1 MNIWLQMGLQ
11 YGCSLEDVM
20 TGLSIKCKGWKSVYY
35 NPQRK
40 AFLGVAPNTLP
51 QALVQHKRWSEGCFQ
66 IFLSKH
72 SPAWYAYGFISPGL
86 QMAYCYYNLWVFLSW
101 PTLYYCIIPSL
112 YLLKGIPL
120 FPQVW
125 MWDILGNTKQVW
137 LSWRTESLF

>member
-1 MNIWLQMGLQ
+1 MGLL

-20 TGLSIKCKGWKSVYY
+20 TGLSIKCRGWKSVFY
-35 NPQRK
+35 NPQKR

-66 IFLSKH
+66 ILLSKH

-120 FPQVW
+120 FPQV
-125 MWDILGNTKQVW
+125 
-137 LSWRTESLF
+137 